1 VQTHYLGLD
10 LAQAGQFTACA
21 VLERPDSEE
30 PQPTY
35 ALRYLQ
41 RFTLGTPFKAI
52 VEDVSQLVAKLP
64 WEDNYPTLVVDQTGV
79 GRPVLELFRQTGM
92 RARIIPVCITAGQQ
106 ATIHEDGARL
116 VPKIELVSSLQ
127 VLLQNRRVRVARGL
141 SAVSM
146 LTREL
151 QNFRMK
157 VPLTNSNDLAAWREG
172 QHDDLVFAVAL
183 ACWMA
188 EREPPWGPI
197 EAPVRES
204 LMDQMPP
211 GTLMDGW
218 PPDW

>member
-10 LAQAGQFTACA
+10 LAQAGEFTACA
-21 VLERPDSEE
+21 VLERPDTEG
-30 PQPTY
+30 PQPNY

-41 RFTLGTPFKAI
+41 RFTFGTPFKEI
-52 VEDVSQLVAKLP
+52 VQNAGQLVAKLP
-64 WEDNYPTLVVDQTGV
+64 TEDDYPSLAMDLTGV
-79 GRPVLELFRQTGM
+79 GRPVLELFRQAGM
-92 RARIIPVCITAGQQ
+92 RTRIIPVCITAGQQ
-106 ATIHEDGARL
+106 ATIHEDGTRL
-116 VPKIELVSSLQ
+116 IPKIELVSCLQ

-197 EAPVRES
+197 TLPTRES

-211 GTLMDGW
+211 GTLLDGW